1 MKIKT
6 FLILFLFVLAAC
18 GRSENQQQTVTI
30 FAASSLTDSFED
42 LKTAFET
49 KHENVEIKLN
59 FGASSALAAQINEGA
74 KADVFASAN
83 LEQLEKV
90 ELSGDP
96 RLLAENRLVVVVYKD
111 TPLQTAEELASEG
124 VKLVVAAP
132 EVPIRV
138 YTDSL
143 LDSLN
148 TEYGQDFA
156 VSVMEN
162 VVSEEDNVRQVVLKV
177 SLGEADAAI
186 VYATDITPDIAE
198 TVRLVEIPEN
208 VQITAQLYIGTTS
221 DKGQDFVEFALSD
234 EGQAILQKWGFM
246 PIND

>member
-6 FLILFLFVLAAC
+6 VVILFLFVLAAC
-18 GRSENQQQTVTI
+18 GRSENQQQTVTV

-74 KADVFASAN
+74 EADVFASAN
-83 LEQLEKV
+83 LEQIEKV

-96 RLLAENRLVVVVYKD
+96 QLLTENRLVVVVYKD
-111 TPLQTAEELASEG
+111 TPLQTVEELASEG
-124 VKLVVAAP
+124 IKLVVAAP

-138 YTDSL
+138 YTDTL

-148 TEYGQDFA
+148 SEYGQGFA
-156 VSVMEN
+156 ASVMEN

-177 SLGEADAAI
+177 YLGEADAAI

-208 VQITAQLYIGTTS
+208 YQITAQLYIGTLS
-221 DKGQDFVEFALSD
+221 DNGQDFVEFVLSD
-234 EGQAILQKWGFM
+234 EGQAILQKWGFV
-246 PIND
+246 PVND